1 MTNKVRVEHQPG
13 KIKIHIV
20 LLGMTLKH
28 IFVGPTLEG
37 QTEVCGWRVEGFQ
50 LQKLDVFSV
59 CLHLYFR

>member
-28 IFVGPTLEG
+28 IFVGPHVGGT
-37 QTEVCGWRVEGFQ
+37 
-50 LQKLDVFSV
+50 D
-59 CLHLYFR
+59 